1 LTNSAEFGTIVQHH
15 IDIIIFYH
23 ATDVKEIT
31 ELFDAVRDGMEDII
45 MCVIAGYIGSRPAAP
60 ILIEML
66 SKQEGIGGGYFT
78 GIATVHEGKLH
89 YAKLTGDLARLE
101 ALTEAASLPG
111 TVGIIHSR
119 TNSGGGDEWAHPFIG
134 MDGDEPVLAYVANG
148 AACCFKNRT
157 EEYNHEAEKMLV
169 EGYRMLS
176 RVEKANRTYNRLS
189 DGTSIHM
196 SDLMCQ
202 FILREVRSGL
212 PLDAA
217 MGQAFSTYPSEI
229 VGLSISRD
237 TPDAIGWA
245 RINFPMTAAFAPHGA
260 YLASIP
266 LAMPSDAA
274 EPMILPVNSSG
285 LATADSLTVHPF
297 KTPPAKIAA
306 LDSHVR
312 AAIYTKVEAILTE
325 GEYSYPEVRK
335 VIDQAHIF
343 AEAECQQTSLAVY
356 EALSALIKT
365 GRLEMREIRVPGAAD
380 GLDAPRIMMRLK

>member
-1 LTNSAEFGTIVQHH
+1 
-15 IDIIIFYH
+15 
-23 ATDVKEIT
+23 
-31 ELFDAVRDGMEDII
+31 

-66 SKQEGIGGGYFT
+66 RRQEGIGGGFFT
-78 GIATVHEGKLH
+78 GIATVHEGRLH

-134 MDGDEPVLAYVANG
+134 LDGDEPVLAYVANG
-148 AACCFKNRT
+148 AACRFKDRT
-157 EEYNHEAEKMLV
+157 EEYNREAEKLLA

-176 RVEKANRTYNRLS
+176 RVENAKRTYNRLS

-202 FILREVRSGL
+202 LILRELRGGL

-217 MGQAFSTYPSEI
+217 MGQAFSAYPSEI
-229 VGLSISRD
+229 VGLCVSRD

-266 LAMPSDAA
+266 FAMPSDAA
-274 EPMILPVNSSG
+274 EPMVLPVNSSG
-285 LATADSLTVHPF
+285 LVTADGLTVYPF
-297 KTPPAKIAA
+297 KAPPAKIAA
-306 LDSHVR
+306 LDSRVR
-312 AAIYTKVEAILTE
+312 AAVYTKVEAMLTE

-335 VIDQAHIF
+335 VIAQAQFF

-356 EALSALIKT
+356 EALSALERA
-365 GRLEMREIRVPGAAD
+365 GRLEMRETRVPGAAD
-380 GLDAPRIMMRLK
+380 GLDAPRVMLRLRG